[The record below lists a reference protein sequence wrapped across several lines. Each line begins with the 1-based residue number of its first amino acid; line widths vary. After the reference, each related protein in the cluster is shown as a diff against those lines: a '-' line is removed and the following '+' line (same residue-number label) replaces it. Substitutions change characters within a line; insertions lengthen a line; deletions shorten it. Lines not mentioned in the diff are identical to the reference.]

1 MRIFVIQYFWRR
13 GSICVKTICFL
24 FLLLNFNINA
34 QSTYKLTYGISKIK
48 FHGSIDNLDERGK
61 QFTEKLIEN
70 SKEIKYIL
78 YVNKA
83 YSYFEAKQALKKENE
98 SSLQEILTRM
108 AKRFKKFNEKVFVN
122 KKKDSLIFVKNLVD
136 KDFKVKRSNY
146 DFNWIIKDK
155 TKMILNFKA
164 KNAIGSYYY
173 PITNQKFEIQAWFLP
188 SIPLQSGPDI
198 FMGLP
203 GLIAEVNL
211 NGTVVK
217 LEKIEKTKSSAIKK
231 LDDSEA
237 MTQKEFEDLIS
248 RLTKK
253 FIDN

>member
-1 MRIFVIQYFWRR
+1 M
-13 GSICVKTICFL
+13 
-24 FLLLNFNINA
+24 
-34 QSTYKLTYGISKIK
+34 
-48 FHGSIDNLDERGK
+48 
-61 QFTEKLIEN
+61 
-70 SKEIKYIL
+70 
-78 YVNKA
+78 NKA

-98 SSLQEILTRM
+98 SSLKKFLTRM
-108 AKRFKKFNEKVFVN
+108 AKRFTKFNEKVFVN